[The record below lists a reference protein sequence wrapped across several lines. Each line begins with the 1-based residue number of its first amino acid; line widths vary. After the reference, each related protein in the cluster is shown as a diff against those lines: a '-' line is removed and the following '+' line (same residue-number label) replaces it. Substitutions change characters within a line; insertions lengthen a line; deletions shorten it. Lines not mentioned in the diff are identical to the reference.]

1 MRRGRGGGSRLTDE
15 IEPVERPGRDLRT
28 TGCRQQRRR
37 TTMRPRSSAL
47 PIVAEGVARRRG
59 ETARTNPV
67 PRRWP
72 SPSSAWV
79 GGEDDSSIRRDIY
92 SWDYSF
98 ISRNPSRGEVER
110 MQPPQPY
117 PGAYGPARP
126 VESYLAKRM
135 VFALNAVGVF
145 GWWLGGVLAAFSR
158 DANVLNLARFLVVSG
173 GAMAAFFS
181 LGGALGSKRTTD
193 MQNIGLLVWAGL
205 VLTATVALLTFMGRP

>member
-1 MRRGRGGGSRLTDE
+1 MRRGRGDGSRLTDE
-15 IEPVERPGRDLRT
+15 LEFFERHRRDVRT
-28 TGCRQQRRR
+28 TGCRQERRR
-37 TTMRPRSSAL
+37 TTMRPRSSAM
-47 PIVAEGVARRRG
+47 PIGAEGVSRRRG

-79 GGEDDSSIRRDIY
+79 GGEDDSSIRRYIY

-126 VESYLAKRM
+126 VESYLSKRM

-181 LGGALGSKRTTD
+181 VLGVFGAKRAPARLELRL
-193 MQNIGLLVWAGL
+193 I
-205 VLTATVALLTFMGRP
+205 

>member
-1 MRRGRGGGSRLTDE
+1 
-15 IEPVERPGRDLRT
+15 
-28 TGCRQQRRR
+28 
-37 TTMRPRSSAL
+37 MRPRSSAM
-47 PIVAEGVARRRG
+47 PIGAEGVSRRRG

-67 PRRWP
+67 PRRWR

-79 GGEDDSSIRRDIY
+79 GGEDDSSIRRYIY

-126 VESYLAKRM
+126 VESYLSKRM

-173 GAMAAFFS
+173 GALAAVFRPC
-181 LGGALGSKRTTD
+181 GALGAERATHIQD
-193 MQNIGLLVWAGL
+193 NGLALVGRRGPP
-205 VLTATVALLTFMGRP
+205 ATPAPLPFL

>member
-1 MRRGRGGGSRLTDE
+1 MRDGPAGRLTPAQRTR
-15 IEPVERPGRDLRT
+15 ILRT
-28 TGCRQQRRR
+28 PSVG
-37 TTMRPRSSAL
+37 P
-47 PIVAEGVARRRG
+47 GRG

-72 SPSSAWV
+72 GPSSAWV
-79 GGEDDSSIRRDIY
+79 GGEDNSSIRRYIY

-126 VESYLAKRM
+126 VESYLSKRM

-145 GWWLGGVLAAFSR
+145 GWGLGGVFAAFSR
-158 DANVLNLARFLVVSG
+158 DPKV
-173 GAMAAFFS
+173 
-181 LGGALGSKRTTD
+181 
-193 MQNIGLLVWAGL
+193 
-205 VLTATVALLTFMGRP
+205 

>member
-1 MRRGRGGGSRLTDE
+1 
-15 IEPVERPGRDLRT
+15 
-28 TGCRQQRRR
+28 
-37 TTMRPRSSAL
+37 MRPRSSAM
-47 PIVAEGVARRRG
+47 PIGAEGVSRRRG

-79 GGEDDSSIRRDIY
+79 GGEDDSSIRRYIY

-126 VESYLAKRM
+126 VESYLSKRM

-145 GWWLGGVLAAFSR
+145 GWRLGGVLAAFSR

-173 GAMAAFFS
+173 GARA
-181 LGGALGSKRTTD
+181 GGFTLCVCFGSEQTTD